1 MTTALVLGK
10 FLPPHA
16 GHRFL
21 AEQAR
26 GMTDEAIVA
35 LLANSTEP
43 IPVEVRHRWLEE
55 LLPLATVR
63 SGVADHPVD
72 YRTRA

>member
-21 AEQAR
+21 AEQA
-26 GMTDEAIVA
+26 G
-35 LLANSTEP
+35 
-43 IPVEVRHRWLEE
+43 
-55 LLPLATVR
+55 
-63 SGVADHPVD
+63 
-72 YRTRA
+72 TRFT